1 MKLER
6 LLEIKKRIWEQCDH
20 LTVIKGMGYGTDDD
34 TLFNLRL
41 VEYLGV
47 STAVEGAYVRMLDK
61 VSRCARMLKLLK
73 EGDKPPS
80 EEGIKDTI
88 LDLINYAAYIYALL
102 VERGVIRDD
111 SDRLERT

>member
-6 LLEIKKRIWEQCDH
+6 LLEIKEHIWKQCDD
-20 LTVIKGMGYGTDDD
+20 LTIIKGRGYGTEND

-47 STAVEGAYVRMLDK
+47 TTAVEGAYVRMLDK
-61 VSRCARMLKLLK
+61 VSRLARMLKLLK
-73 EGDKPPS
+73 EGGQQPS
-80 EEGIKDTI
+80 EESIKDTL

-102 VERGVIRDD
+102 VEEEIIKDD
-111 SDRLERT
+111 SDRRKRT